1 MSRSAYGSNHALLW
15 YHGLRDRLRGEH
27 ARANARWG
35 YLRPPAVRG
44 KLVWIKA
51 GGTRGSVR
59 TAVEL
64 LRAIRE
70 RRLDIRLVLTFE
82 RDYPDLLEERVRGL
96 AKVGLGYGP
105 SDAPAA
111 VRRALQRLDPF
122 AIIWVDHAPGPR
134 LLAAA
139 RQRGLHTVAY
149 GTPPV
154 QQGQVEAA
162 YPLDPADAQ
171 AWQDSRAADYVAPTA
186 DPLAQLVEAQVEP
199 TFGSLVRGG
208 ADCSLAWMHLGSAG
222 ELPAV
227 RRAWAAW
234 AGRPD
239 AILFVSAAA
248 GLEGVGEEPGELRI
262 SAWRRLPV
270 APGSLVLVDEARWA
284 PALAVSADAI
294 HLTTPDRLAMWQ
306 ALAGG
311 VPVSV
316 GTSEALPAPPPA
328 GAVVEPDPGRF
339 FTLWS
344 GYREDPMG
352 ARRRGDEARRR
363 FWEERRRSAEVVGE
377 FLQRVYDW

>member
-1 MSRSAYGSNHALLW
+1 MSRSAYGSNPALLW

-35 YLRPPAVRG
+35 YLRAPAARG

-51 GGTRGSVR
+51 GATRSSVR

-70 RRLDIRLVLTFE
+70 KRLDVRLVLTFE
-82 RDYPDLLEERVRGL
+82 QDYPDLLEERVRGL

-105 SDAPAA
+105 GDAPAA
-111 VRRALQRLDPF
+111 VRRVLQRLDPF
-122 AIIWVDHAPGPR
+122 AIIWVDQAPGRR
-134 LLAAA
+134 LLRAA
-139 RQRGLHTVAY
+139 QGRGLHTVAY
-149 GTPPV
+149 GTPPLRT
-154 QQGQVEAA
+154 GRVEAA
-162 YPLDPADAQ
+162 YPLDPAEAQ
-171 AWQDSRAADYVAPTA
+171 AWADSRTADYVAPHA

-208 ADCSLAWMHLGSAG
+208 AECSLAWMHLADPRGLA
-222 ELPAV
+222 AV

-234 AGRPD
+234 PGRQD
-239 AILFVSAAA
+239 AILFISAGSGMDTTEVAA
-248 GLEGVGEEPGELRI
+248 GELRI
-262 SAWRRLPV
+262 SQWRRLPM
-270 APGSLVLVDEARWA
+270 APGALVLVDEPRWS
-284 PALAVSADAI
+284 PALAVSSDAI
-294 HLTTPDRLAMWQ
+294 HLAAPDRFMLWQ

-316 GTSEALPAPPPA
+316 GDAAALPTPPPDE
-328 GAVVEPDPGRF
+328 AVVEPDPARF
-339 FTLWS
+339 FALWS
-344 GYREDPMG
+344 HYLRNPMV
-352 ARRRGDEARRR
+352 ARRKGDCGRRR